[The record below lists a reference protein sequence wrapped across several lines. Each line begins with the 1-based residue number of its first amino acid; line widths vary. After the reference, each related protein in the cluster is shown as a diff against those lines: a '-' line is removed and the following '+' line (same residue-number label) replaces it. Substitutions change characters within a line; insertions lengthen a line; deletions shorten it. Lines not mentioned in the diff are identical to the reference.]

1 VQDYASLVFL
11 ILKFLV
17 SHLVTPTSPSKLGP
31 SQTSHQ
37 LNPALSLL
45 AENEHDLHDL
55 VDDLH
60 AASSRFGLNSKTEVQ
75 CSGKDKRKMNIKL
88 DTTELKQSDNFVY
101 LGGVISADSSC
112 DKDVARRIV
121 IASGVVRNLDDIWK
135 SKITTDTKVKLP
147 VPGAVYLIVHQ

>member
-1 VQDYASLVFL
+1 MQDYASLVFL

-45 AENEHDLHDL
+45 AESEHDLHDL

-60 AASSRFGLNSKTEVQ
+60 AASSRFGLLLTL
-75 CSGKDKRKMNIKL
+75 KL
-88 DTTELKQSDNFVY
+88 KYSV
-101 LGGVISADSSC
+101 
-112 DKDVARRIV
+112 VARI
-121 IASGVVRNLDDIWK
+121 SEK
-135 SKITTDTKVKLP
+135 
-147 VPGAVYLIVHQ
+147 